1 MFTDNLGYN
10 VNGVQCLI
18 MEPLELIIPLGPIA
32 QLKNTSTQSDGTTKF
47 NETTESK
54 LRNNQ

>member
-1 MFTDNLGYN
+1 MFTDILGYYIN
-10 VNGVQCLI
+10 RVQCII
-18 MEPLELIIPLGPIA
+18 MEPLEPMVPPGPIA
-32 QLKNTSTQSDGTTKF
+32 QSKNTSTQSDGTTKL